1 MKKNILIRK
10 NNEFILITY
19 FLEGVISIVDPEQE
33 FSYLPTTISYSDLGK
48 VIRVNLSKS
57 RDIDFDEFQ
66 RIFHSE
72 KIKNLPKILEDEMKK
87 KFLYKNKKDIYKNMN
102 FLSVEIQDD
111 KLVVIPWHQDS
122 MDGYTAIED
131 KDKNWVKFEYPVN
144 LSDEDL
150 GKAVKEAFG
159 YCTSIYRK

>member
-19 FLEGVISIVDPEQE
+19 FLEGMISIIDPEQD
-33 FSYLPTTISYSDLGK
+33 FSYLPTAISYSDLGK
-48 VIRVNLSKS
+48 AVKTKLSKS
-57 RDIDFDEFQ
+57 RDIGFDEFQ
-66 RIFHSE
+66 RVFHSE
-72 KIKNLPKILEDEMKK
+72 KIKNLPKVLEDEMKK

-102 FLSVEIQDD
+102 FLSVEIQND

-122 MDGYTAIED
+122 IDGYTAIED
-131 KDKNWVKFEYPVN
+131 KDKNWIKFEYSST
-144 LSDEDL
+144 LSDEKL
-150 GKAVKEAFG
+150 GEVVMNAFK